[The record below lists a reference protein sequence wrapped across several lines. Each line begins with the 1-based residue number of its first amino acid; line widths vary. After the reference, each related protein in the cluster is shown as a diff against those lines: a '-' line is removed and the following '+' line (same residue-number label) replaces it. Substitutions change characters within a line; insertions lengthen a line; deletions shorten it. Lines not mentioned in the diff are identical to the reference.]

1 MKCEKCNTR
10 EANTHITKIINGKK
24 TEYYLCEKCA
34 GEQGDFASLKFSW
47 DKDFDNFF
55 SGFFS
60 PSLTHTPTIE
70 TRCEKCKMTLTE
82 FLNKGKAG
90 CGDCY
95 SAFRKYLIN
104 PLRQLHHADSHKG
117 RAPKRLWGKLDTDR
131 KIENLTSK
139 LNQAVLEQNF
149 EEAAVLRD
157 KIKELKGEA

>member
-1 MKCEKCNTR
+1 MKCQKCNIN
-10 EANTHITKIINGKK
+10 EANTHLTKIINGKK

-34 GEQGDFASLKFSW
+34 EEQGDFTSLKFGW

-60 PSLTHTPTIE
+60 PSLTGATTE

-95 SAFRKYLIN
+95 NAFRKYLSK
-104 PLRQLHHADSHKG
+104 PLQQLHHANSHKG

-131 KIENLTSK
+131 KIENLTEK
-139 LNQAVLEQNF
+139 LNRAVLDQNF
-149 EEAAVLRD
+149 EEAAILRD
-157 KIKELKGEA
+157 EIKALKGEA

>member
-34 GEQGDFASLKFSW
+34 GEQGDFTSLKFSW

-60 PSLTHTPTIE
+60 PSLTHTPTTE

-131 KIENLTSK
+131 KIENLTWGVVAKYLRK
-139 LNQAVLEQNF
+139 L
-149 EEAAVLRD
+149 EEFR
-157 KIKELKGEA
+157 I